1 MAVDSDHTPFVI
13 DPGRAGKIG
22 RELELAGIEHALLT
36 NREGGLTSG
45 VALSADAAAVH
56 GSAVVAAQF
65 REQVFDVLAGGS
77 PLSVSLPCLGQ
88 GPAPHDALSAVCE
101 LLQLAARD
109 AGAASADIGV
119 AIDAE
124 SLSPQAA
131 WLIRSRFLGS
141 GLLYPMPGGLTMCP
155 DETVFERD
163 RHEHFWLQLWHLR
176 MTKNIRPAYSPFVSS
191 RCPLLSAEI
200 ASGII
205 PASDIQAPVGS
216 AWVSMTLNVA
226 SFADSDGSLRD
237 TLFEQALRRAVELGD
252 ELHAAA
258 VWPTA
263 QMRHDAWLNRRLAI
277 KLTGFG
283 DLLRLRR
290 LNPSRFI
297 ALEGLCEV
305 LRQGQDVVHGQS
317 RQIAAQA
324 GHLPALEQADPS
336 RLLPGGQ
343 MRDGWGKRWQQA
355 LEHTAVRHRNLLVL
369 SPWSVFPAD
378 EPADYRYSNL
388 LPLLRFADAC
398 SFCEPPN
405 VSHWNVRQFRNFHQ
419 RAWAVLQQRD
429 TAHQIAEGV

>member
-1 MAVDSDHTPFVI
+1 MPKMAVDSDHTPFVI
-13 DPGRAGKIG
+13 DPGRVGKIA
-22 RELELAGIEHALLT
+22 RELELAGIEPALSI

-65 REQVFDVLAGGS
+65 REQVFDVLASGS
-77 PLSVSLPCLGQ
+77 PLSVSLPCLDQ
-88 GPAPHDALSAVCE
+88 GPAPHDAFAAVCE
-101 LLQLAARD
+101 LLQFAARD
-109 AGAASADIGV
+109 AGAAAADIGV

-131 WLIRSRFLGS
+131 WLIRSSFLGD
-141 GLLYPMPGGLTMCP
+141 GPLYPMPGCLTMCP
-155 DETVFERD
+155 DETAHER
-163 RHEHFWLQLWHLR
+163 FWLQLWHLR
-176 MTKNIRPAYSPFVSS
+176 MTRNIRPAYSPFVSS

-200 ASGII
+200 ASGMI
-205 PASDIQAPVGS
+205 PATDIQAPVGS
-216 AWVSMTLNVA
+216 AWVSMTLDVA
-226 SFADSDGSLRD
+226 SFAASDGSLRD
-237 TLFEQALRRAVELGD
+237 ALFEQALRRAVELGD
-252 ELHAAA
+252 ELHAVA

-283 DLLRLRR
+283 DLLRLRG

-297 ALEGLCEV
+297 ALEGLCDV
-305 LRQGQDVVHGQS
+305 LRQGRELVHRQS
-317 RQIAAQA
+317 RQIAARI

-336 RLLPGGQ
+336 RQLPGGH
-343 MRDGWGKRWQQA
+343 MRDGWGKRWRQA
-355 LEHTAVRHRNLLVL
+355 LEHAAVRHRNLLVL
-369 SPWSVFPAD
+369 SPWSVFPAG

-398 SFCEPPN
+398 SFGESPN
-405 VSHWNVRQFRNFHQ
+405 LSHWNVRQFRHFHQ